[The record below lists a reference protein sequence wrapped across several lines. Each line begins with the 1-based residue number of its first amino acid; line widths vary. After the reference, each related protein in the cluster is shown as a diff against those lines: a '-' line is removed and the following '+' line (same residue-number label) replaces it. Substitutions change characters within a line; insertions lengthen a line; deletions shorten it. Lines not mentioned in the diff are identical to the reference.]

1 MTVPVLIISGPVG
14 VGKTTVAYEMFDQLA
29 AAAVSH
35 GVVDLDRLA
44 VCWPWDTVNDPF
56 NERLMMA
63 NLAAVWSN
71 YSRQGVTRLV
81 VPYVVEDRLTVVVS
95 VRRAVPGADVTICG
109 LVASDD
115 TLRARVAKRESGSSA
130 AKLTRRSLELSMI
143 LRESASQ
150 DFTVATDGR
159 TVADIAREIIER
171 LGWRD

>member
-14 VGKTTVAYEMFDQLA
+14 VGKSSVAGEMFAQLLLA
-29 AAAVSH
+29 RVSH
-35 GVVDLDRLA
+35 GVIDVDRLA

-56 NERLMMA
+56 NEKLMMA

-81 VPYVVEDRLTVVVS
+81 VPYVVEDRAAVVAS
-95 VRRAVPGADVTICG
+95 MRRAVPGADVTICG

-115 TLRARVAKRESGSSA
+115 TLLARVAKRESGTSA
-130 AKLTRRSLELSMI
+130 AKLMRRSLELSRI

-159 TVADIAREIIER
+159 TIAGIAREIIDR